1 MADYSYRLNLSSLRY
16 RRITTCLGQKCKTLQ
31 ANRCQLQRW
40 EGAIR
45 SVSLY
50 LLFTTLIGAFLA
62 TMCLFRTYSRSC
74 GTSLVMQSSNL
85 GARGQAP
92 ICGIPSLPRI
102 IISTVTLASK
112 HYKPSRRC
120 LQALADSLMV
130 VDLRAPGPQAV
141 THLVFAS
148 GGSCYVLKSLRTK
161 SDYLHITPHQFHT
174 LDL

>member
-1 MADYSYRLNLSSLRY
+1 MLAVALGGRHKVCFSLSSLYHLDR
-16 RRITTCLGQKCKTLQ
+16 CLPCHNVPLKDIC
-31 ANRCQLQRW
+31 
-40 EGAIR
+40 
-45 SVSLY
+45 
-50 LLFTTLIGAFLA
+50 
-62 TMCLFRTYSRSC
+62 RSC
-74 GTSLVMQSSNL
+74 VTSLVMLSNL

-102 IISTVTLASK
+102 ISSMETSVSK
-112 HYKPSRRC
+112 RYKPSRRC

-148 GGSCYVLKSLRTK
+148 GGSCYVLKSLMTK
-161 SDYLHITPHQFHT
+161 SDYLHITPPQFHT